1 MPSDSVTKRQ
11 DSAVRML
18 HAAGVN
24 CLTIDE
30 VHNLLSGSAIQQ
42 RRILNL
48 LRWLGNEL
56 QIPLIAVGTAEALHA
71 IHSDEQLAN
80 RFEPLRLPPWQDDD
94 EFRSLLISLEAVLP
108 LRRRSDLAKAQLARR
123 ILSGSEGILG
133 EILSVVTRAAVR
145 AVSTGAEAISAK
157 IIDDCGFTSP
167 SRRRH
172 VEV

>member
-1 MPSDSVTKRQ
+1 M
-11 DSAVRML
+11 
-18 HAAGVN
+18 
-24 CLTIDE
+24 
-30 VHNLLSGSAIQQ
+30 
-42 RRILNL
+42 
-48 LRWLGNEL
+48 
-56 QIPLIAVGTAEALHA
+56 GTAEALHA
-71 IHSDEQLAN
+71 IHSDDQLAN

-108 LRRRSDLAKAQLARR
+108 LRRRSDLANARLARQ

-133 EILSVVTRAAVR
+133 EILAIVSRAAVH
-145 AVSTGAEAISAK
+145 AVNTGAEAISAK